1 MRVRGAM
8 VTDIFVLLIA
18 TVDGIMS
25 KTVVA
30 IKHAKAAKVPFVLA
44 INKIDKAGANSDK
57 VKQTLTEYELVS
69 EEWGGDVICNSISAK
84 QGFGIDKLLQDI
96 LLVAK

>member
-1 MRVRGAM
+1 M
-8 VTDIFVLLIA
+8 
-18 TVDGIMS
+18 
-25 KTVVA
+25 
-30 IKHAKAAKVPFVLA
+30 
-44 INKIDKAGANSDK
+44 NKIDKAGANSYK

-84 QGFGIDKLLQDI
+84 QGFDIDKLLQDI